1 MTEAAEEAGWAT
13 AKTLAEALPYIQI
26 YDRETVV
33 IKYGGHAMGQE
44 DVAKV
49 FAADAV
55 LLKLLGVHPV
65 VVHGGGP
72 QISRMLD
79 KAGVKSTFVDGL
91 RVTDEATMEVAEM
104 VLSGAINKEIA
115 NWITLA
121 GAEAD
126 VRGVGLSGKDAR
138 MITAEKVTRTKRDPD
153 SNIEQVVDLGFV
165 GEPTKID
172 PHIIQ
177 ALLTSETDYIPVIAP
192 IGVSTEGQTYNIN
205 ADTVAG
211 ALAGA
216 LKAKRMLMLTDIAGV
231 LDGDGQL
238 IRQMTIDEARGLIA
252 SGVAS
257 GGMIPKLENAIH
269 AVESGVEAVVILD
282 GRRPHAMLVELFS
295 EHGAGTLISR

>member
-1 MTEAAEEAGWAT
+1 MTETPEEQGWAT
-13 AKTLAEALPYIQI
+13 AKTLAEALPYIQR

-33 IKYGGHAMGQE
+33 IKYGGHAMGE
-44 DVAKV
+44 ESVARL

-55 LLKLLGVHPV
+55 LLKLLGLHPV

-79 KAGVKSTFVDGL
+79 KAGVKSTFIDGL

-138 MITAEKVTRTKRDPD
+138 LITVRKVERTKIDPD
-153 SNIEQVVDLGFV
+153 SKIEQAIDLGYV
-165 GEPTKID
+165 GEPTRID
-172 PHIIQ
+172 PQLIQ
-177 ALLTSETDYIPVIAP
+177 GLISADHDYIPVIAP
-192 IGVSTEGQTYNIN
+192 IGVSEEGQTFNIN

-216 LKAKRMLMLTDIAGV
+216 LRAKRMLLLTDVTGV
-231 LDGDGQL
+231 LGADGEL
-238 IRQMTIDEARGLIA
+238 IREMSIDQARDAIA
-252 SGVAS
+252 TGVAS
-257 GGMIPKLENAIH
+257 GGMIPKLETAIA

-282 GRRPHAMLVELFS
+282 GRRPHAMLVELFT
-295 EHGAGTLISR
+295 EHGAGTLITR

>member
-1 MTEAAEEAGWAT
+1 MTDAAEEAGWAT

-44 DVAKV
+44 EVAKV

-72 QISRMLD
+72 QISRMLER
-79 KAGVKSTFVDGL
+79 AGVKSTFVDGL

-165 GEPTKID
+165 GEPTKVD

-177 ALLTSETDYIPVIAP
+177 ALLSSETDYIPVIAP
-192 IGVSTEGQTYNIN
+192 IGVSEAGQTFNIN

-231 LDGDGQL
+231 LDGEGQL
-238 IRQMTIDEARGLIA
+238 IRQMTVAEARELIA
-252 SGVAS
+252 TGVAS